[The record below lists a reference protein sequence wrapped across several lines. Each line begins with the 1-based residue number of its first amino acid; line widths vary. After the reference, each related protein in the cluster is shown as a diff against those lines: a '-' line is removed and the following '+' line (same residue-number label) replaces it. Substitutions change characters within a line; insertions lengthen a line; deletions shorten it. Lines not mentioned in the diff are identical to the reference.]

1 MVSSVSGFTQPR
13 FETLEGV
20 KNGRNGPNGCSE
32 AGRCPTSS
40 PGPRR
45 GLKSTPRGSTV
56 LAGLADLRRIR
67 PALRARLP
75 ARGLPPHLF
84 GASGTCCR
92 DRLLKPAPSRDAA
105 ADSIW
110 VCCFPKN
117 CLAVKGRS
125 QGPARRP
132 QLDRRERPG
141 EDWGEAEP
149 LTPNR
154 NEHASWLGVGC
165 FTPPPATWRAPPEAC
180 RRRFWGGFC
189 CALSPEGRNV

>member
-1 MVSSVSGFTQPR
+1 M
-13 FETLEGV
+13 
-20 KNGRNGPNGCSE
+20 
-32 AGRCPTSS
+32 
-40 PGPRR
+40 
-45 GLKSTPRGSTV
+45 
-56 LAGLADLRRIR
+56 AGLADLRRDTPC
-67 PALRARLP
+67 PAGTPTGAGATASPLR
-75 ARGLPPHLF
+75 GFGHLF
-84 GASGTCCR
+84 AVIACR
-92 DRLLKPAPSRDAA
+92 NPAPSRDAA

-165 FTPPPATWRAPPEAC
+165 FTPPPATWRAPPEGLPEAVLGWLLLRC
-180 RRRFWGGFC
+180 FSRREKRIS
-189 CALSPEGRNV
+189 APSQ